1 MGVWSRSPLVD
12 ASSRAPSGM
21 MREYHRVLP
30 GWTPDDVV
38 GSPYCIDGYDPDARM
53 GGWAGLAAAREE
65 LSGRGIGLILDFI
78 PNHTGF
84 DHRWVRQH
92 PQRYVLGT
100 DEDARSAPDDFRTR
114 GQRAGDGARRLW
126 QGPDLPPWRDVAQLN
141 YFNPETRE
149 AMRRQLGKL
158 AAYCDGVRCD
168 MAMLALN
175 DVFERTWRAR
185 LHGDWP
191 RLPDEFWPAA
201 TRSTPEL
208 TYIAEVYWDL
218 EGVLLDQGFTF
229 ADHKRLLDALH
240 ASDAAPRVR
249 QLLVADRPP
258 ATGLVRFL
266 ENHDEARSAV
276 MFADRVPAAAA
287 LAGTIPG
294 MRFVF
299 DGQQDGRR
307 IRSPVQLARWPDEPV
322 DVRVRA
328 IRTTRCCSLPRS
340 DSSTM
345 EPGKR
350 SRPQPPATT
359 PVATFFGTCWRS
371 VAGLAIVAVNLS
383 TSPAHANI
391 PIRADLLHE
400 GDTFR
405 FDDALTGE
413 RYRWTR
419 DALERIGLYVRLD
432 PGAAHLFSVSAT
444 T

>member
-1 MGVWSRSPLVD
+1 
-12 ASSRAPSGM
+12 
-21 MREYHRVLP
+21 
-30 GWTPDDVV
+30 
-38 GSPYCIDGYDPDARM
+38 
-53 GGWAGLAAAREE
+53 
-65 LSGRGIGLILDFI
+65 
-78 PNHTGF
+78 
-84 DHRWVRQH
+84 
-92 PQRYVLGT
+92 
-100 DEDARSAPDDFRTR
+100 
-114 GQRAGDGARRLW
+114 
-126 QGPDLPPWRDVAQLN
+126 
-141 YFNPETRE
+141 
-149 AMRRQLGKL
+149 
-158 AAYCDGVRCD
+158 

-229 ADHKRLLDALH
+229 AYDKRLLDALH

-276 MFADRVPAAAA
+276 IFADRVPAAAA

-307 IRSPVQLARWPDEPV
+307 IRSPVQLARWPDEPL

-328 IRTTRCCSLPRS
+328 TYDAVLQFASQRLLHDGTWEALET
-340 DSSTM
+340 
-345 EPGKR
+345 
-350 SRPQPPATT
+350 ATAGDDT
-359 PVATFFGTCWRS
+359 CRDILWYCWRS